1 VKRRRDRGGAAGY
14 TLIEVVAAMA
24 VLGAGILG
32 ILAMQGAAV
41 NANLRAHEIT
51 TATNLAR
58 LWQERLR
65 RDSYQWNHPSVDS
78 PASNLA
84 NTWYLRPL
92 ATSTTTNW
100 VIPTQP
106 TGLSSP
112 LESAAFDYW
121 GRDVATTSASAYY
134 CTHLRLTRV
143 IDDELV
149 RAEVRVWWFR
159 QGGVRPAA
167 YANCAAAA
175 NLNTMGQD
183 KTNVRWVYMT
193 QTLHRHEAR

>member
-121 GRDVATTSASAYY
+121 GRDVATTSASAD
-134 CTHLRLTRV
+134 RRN
-143 IDDELV
+143 
-149 RAEVRVWWFR
+149 
-159 QGGVRPAA
+159 PA
-167 YANCAAAA
+167 
-175 NLNTMGQD
+175 
-183 KTNVRWVYMT
+183 
-193 QTLHRHEAR
+193 